1 MAPGKFVCSFLLVV
15 TSALWFSVCH
25 SQGQGPSD
33 TLQQPAGPSSAA
45 QGAPVQESEQQ
56 DAILVEAR
64 AELEK
69 GMANDSE
76 HLVRRY
82 LEGHANSAQAHFLLG
97 FILFREIQE
106 EAKHQAQA
114 ADAKTV
120 EPTASQM
127 SSKEE
132 KAKVS
137 LAEFTAGA
145 KYSKPGAFDL
155 KIVALDYVL
164 LGDYTDADKWLTR
177 ALQRNP
183 QDSEDWYSLGRIK
196 YNENRFAE
204 AITAFERCL
213 NLDARNVKAE
223 ANIGL
228 SYAGLGRN
236 DEAIAAYQQAI
247 AWQADSPNKNPE
259 PYIDYGDLL
268 IEKNRPQEAVPLLLQ
283 AIQIDPSERRAHEKL
298 GKAYVDLKQLAL
310 AQAEYEAAIAL
321 APGNARLHY
330 LLGQVYRKEGFIDKA
345 KLELERFQA
354 LNGTALPAAAP
365 QP

>member
-1 MAPGKFVCSFLLVV
+1 M
-15 TSALWFSVCH
+15 
-25 SQGQGPSD
+25 
-33 TLQQPAGPSSAA
+33 
-45 QGAPVQESEQQ
+45 
-56 DAILVEAR
+56 EAR

-69 GMANDSE
+69 GMASDSE
-76 HLVRRY
+76 HLVRQY
-82 LEGHANSAQAHFLLG
+82 LEGHANAAQAHFLLG
-97 FILFREIQE
+97 YILFREIQE
-106 EAKHQAQA
+106 EAKHHAQA

-120 EPTASQM
+120 ELGASQL
-127 SSKEE
+127 SFKEE
-132 KAKVS
+132 KAKAS

-145 KYSKPGAFDL
+145 KYSKPSAFDL

-164 LGDYTDADKWLTR
+164 LGDYMDADKWLTR

-228 SYAGLGRN
+228 SYAALGRN

-247 AWQADSPNKNPE
+247 AWQADSPNKNSE
-259 PYIDYGDLL
+259 PFIDYGDLL
-268 IEKNRPQEAVPLLLQ
+268 IERNRPQEAVPLLVQ
-283 AIQIDPSERRAHEKL
+283 AVQIDPSERRAHEKL
-298 GKAYVDLKQLAL
+298 GKAYVNLKQLAL

-354 LNGTALPAAAP
+354 LNGTAAPAGAP